1 MNVNSKNS
9 SNPRRSRGATLV
21 EVLGGLALL
30 SALLVAILV
39 AQAGYTRQSATADRR
54 LRAAAAAD
62 DLLKSWWREPERFPV
77 SSAGPVSSDERLAWR
92 TRLIPATGLQNF
104 EAQIVRLDIIDPSS
118 ASREQ
123 TPLVSLDIVVPL
135 QVRPQ

>member
-30 SALLVAILV
+30 SALRVAILV
-39 AQAGYTRQSATADRR
+39 AQAGYMRQSATADRR

-77 SSAGPVSSDERLAWR
+77 SSGGLVSSDERLAWR

-104 EAQIVRLDIIDPSS
+104 EAQIVQLDIIDPSS

-135 QVRPQ
+135 QVRPR